1 MSHETTTLTI
11 PKPQIFTQPLKLLI
25 DGDWVDGSGDALD
38 IHDPSTGQVISTFT
52 GASADDVDRAVRAA
66 SRALEGEWSTMPP
79 SVRGRLLWRL
89 ADALEEHL
97 EEFAQLESLNTGKP
111 LRVTRSFE
119 IPQAIDILRYN
130 AGWATKL
137 NGETRD
143 VSLPGEWHTYT
154 MRRPLGVAGLIVPWN
169 NPLVMAVA
177 KLAPAL
183 AAGCTVVLKPAELTP
198 VTAARLGEL
207 VCDLGFPA
215 GVINIVP
222 GLGTVAGEAIA
233 THPLVDKVSFTGS
246 TAVGQ
251 HLQRTTAASL
261 KRLSLEL
268 GGKSPVLIF
277 ADADLDRAI
286 DSAALSIFSNSGQ
299 ICAAGSRLYVQSSV
313 ADRVIDGISERAK
326 ALSLGGG
333 LEEGTTMG
341 PLISARQR
349 ERVLRYIGEGLEQ
362 GAELAAGGFAP
373 DRPGFFVQPTVL
385 TNAAPGMSVVAEEI
399 FGPVLVTQTFD
410 DPEELDAIVGRAN
423 NSVYG
428 LSAYVWTR
436 DLARAHRIARRLAAG
451 NVRVNTHSGMDPNMP
466 FGGVKASGYG
476 KENGREGVE
485 AYTELTSVAMN
496 IGA

>member
-1 MSHETTTLTI
+1 MSQQTATQTLPGPEI
-11 PKPQIFTQPLKLLI
+11 LARPIRLLI
-25 DGDWVDGSGDALD
+25 DGEWVTGSGDAID
-38 IHDPSTGQVISTFT
+38 IYDPSTGRILGTFD
-52 GASADDVDRAVRAA
+52 GASPDDVDRAVRAA
-66 SRALEGEWSTMPP
+66 SRALGGEWSTMTP
-79 SVRGRLLWRL
+79 SVRARMLWRL

-97 EEFAQLESLNTGKP
+97 DEFALLETLNTGKP
-111 LRVTRSFE
+111 LRLTRKFE

-169 NPLVMAVA
+169 NPLIMAVA

-207 VCDLGFPA
+207 VCDLGFPP
-215 GVINIVP
+215 GVVNIVP
-222 GLGTVAGEAIA
+222 GLGSVTGEAIA
-233 THPLVDKVSFTGS
+233 THPLVHKISFTGS

-286 DSAALSIFSNSGQ
+286 DSAALSIFNNSGQ
-299 ICAAGSRLYVQSSV
+299 VCAAGSRLYVQSSV
-313 ADRVIDGISERAK
+313 ADRVIEGIAERAK
-326 ALSLGGG
+326 ALPVGGG
-333 LEEGTTMG
+333 LEEGSMMG
-341 PLISARQR
+341 PLISAHQR
-349 ERVLRYIGEGLEQ
+349 ERVLGYIEQ
-362 GAELAAGGFAP
+362 GRDQGVDVAAGGYAP

-385 TNAAPGMSVVAEEI
+385 TGATSEMSVVAEEI
-399 FGPVLVTQTFD
+399 FGPVLVTQTFEEPD
-410 DPEELDAIVGRAN
+410 DLETIVARAN
-423 NSVYG
+423 DSVYG
-428 LSAYVWTR
+428 LSSYVWTR
-436 DLARAHRIARRLAAG
+436 DLARAHRIARRLSAG
-451 NVRVNTHSGMDPNMP
+451 NVRVNTYSGMDANMP
-466 FGGVKASGYG
+466 FGGFKASGYG

-485 AYTELTSVAMN
+485 AYTDLTSVAMY
-496 IGA
+496 IGG